1 MDIAGNSIGI
11 PIPVESNDCD
21 CWRNEGEMVEWGNKI
36 KELNAEIKQLQSVK
50 LELEDRLSR
59 RNDTIDEMRNI
70 IQNLAS
76 ALSKFIIEDL

>member
-1 MDIAGNSIGI
+1 
-11 PIPVESNDCD
+11 
-21 CWRNEGEMVEWGNKI
+21 MVEWGNKI

-76 ALSKFIIEDL
+76 ALSKFIMEDL